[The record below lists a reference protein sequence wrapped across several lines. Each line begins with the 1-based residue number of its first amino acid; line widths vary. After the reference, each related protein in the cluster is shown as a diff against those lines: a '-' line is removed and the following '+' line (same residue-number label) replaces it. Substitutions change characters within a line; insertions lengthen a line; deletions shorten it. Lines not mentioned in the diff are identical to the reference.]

1 MRRIKSNESE
11 RGVVA
16 PLTAILL
23 VFLLGMTALAVDVG
37 MMYSEHAQLQN
48 GADSSALA
56 IAQACAASPPAA
68 ACSTPLSSAVVYANG
83 NALDEH
89 SNVVTSTVSAG
100 TVNVTT
106 QSRDDAGNNHL
117 SLVFAR
123 ALGIE
128 TTVINASAQATFGGF
143 KAANVFPLSFSKC
156 ETDPAFTKGLQ
167 FFPEHGNA
175 IADMDGY
182 DCVTP
187 SSSGL
192 EVPGGFGWLD
202 HPAGSCNAS
211 VSILNPWVGT
221 NTGHNYDSDCADLLN
236 QWGATLSKPGGK
248 VDILI
253 PIFDDVRGVGANAE
267 FHIEAFAQISLRGWN
282 FGGGT
287 KLPKDFMTA
296 DATVLHDQLVA
307 DKDIKLKNS
316 DNGIYGEFIKKLSLA
331 EVGTLGGPTT
341 YGVQGAKLSN

>member
-1 MRRIKSNESE
+1 MRRIKTDESE

-68 ACSTPLSSAVVYANG
+68 ACSTPLSSASVYANG
-83 NALDEH
+83 NAVDEH
-89 SNVVTSTVSAG
+89 SNVVTATVNAG
-100 TVNVTT
+100 TVDVTT
-106 QSRDDAGNNHL
+106 ESRDDAGNNHL

-123 ALGIE
+123 VLGID
-128 TTVINASAQATFGGF
+128 TTVIHASAQAKFGGF
-143 KAANVFPLSFSKC
+143 MAGNVFPLSFSKC
-156 ETDPAFTKGLQ
+156 ESDPGFTKALQ

-175 IADMDGY
+175 IADMPGY
-182 DCVTP
+182 ECVTP

-202 HPAGSCNAS
+202 HPAGSCTAS
-211 VSILNPWVGT
+211 VNIADPWVGT
-221 NTGHNYDSDCADLLN
+221 NTGHNYDSDCATLLN
-236 QWGATLSKPGGK
+236 KWGAILSQPGGT

-253 PIFDDVRGVGANAE
+253 PIFDDVRGTGANAE

-287 KLPKDFMTA
+287 KLPKDYMTP

-316 DNGIYGEFIKKLSLA
+316 DNGIYGEFIKKVSLA
-331 EVGTLGGPTT
+331 ELGTLGGPTT
-341 YGVQGAKLSN
+341 YGALGAKLSN

>member
-1 MRRIKSNESE
+1 MRRIKADESE

-48 GADSSALA
+48 GADASALA

-68 ACSTPLSSAVVYANG
+68 ACSTPTSSASVYANG
-83 NALDEH
+83 NALDGH
-89 SNVVTSTVSAG
+89 SNVVSATVSGG
-100 TVNVTT
+100 TVEVTT

-128 TTVINASAQATFGGF
+128 TTVINATAQAKFGGY
-143 KAANVFPLSFSKC
+143 KSANVFPLSFSKC
-156 ETDPAFTKGLQ
+156 ESDPAFTKGLQ

-175 IADMDGY
+175 IASMDGY
-182 DCVTP
+182 DCVTG
-187 SSSGL
+187 SSSGS

-202 HPAGSCNAS
+202 HAAGTCNS
-211 VSILNPWVGT
+211 TVSIATPWVGT
-221 NTGHNYDSDCADLLN
+221 NTGHDYDSDCATLLSE
-236 QWGATLSKPGGK
+236 WGAELAKPGGK

-253 PIFDDVRGVGANAE
+253 PIFDDKRGVGANAE
-267 FHIEAFAQISLRGWN
+267 FHIEAFAQLSLRGWN

-296 DATVLHDQLVA
+296 DATALHDKLVA

-316 DNGIYGEFIKKLSLA
+316 DNGIYAEFIKKVSLA